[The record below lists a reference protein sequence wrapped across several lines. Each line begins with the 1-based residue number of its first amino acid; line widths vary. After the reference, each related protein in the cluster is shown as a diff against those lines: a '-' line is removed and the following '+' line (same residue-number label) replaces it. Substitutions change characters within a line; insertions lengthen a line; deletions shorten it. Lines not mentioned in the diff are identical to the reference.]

1 MNKYSEDKYMYW
13 LFFICN
19 FAEMVNNIYNPEKN
33 MIWKHMYFLNMNYD
47 FKTLLSKVQY
57 WTCIPNIVNK

>member
-1 MNKYSEDKYMYW
+1 
-13 LFFICN
+13 
-19 FAEMVNNIYNPEKN
+19 MVNNIYNPEKN

-57 WTCIPNIVNK
+57 WTCIPNIVNN